1 MSTTASG
8 DGRFGTAALHSVCLL
23 AFDAMTLM
31 TLRGCGSSFVMLQEE
46 VSLVVSNSVKLDLLE
61 NSQSF
66 LVEAVDKAI
75 GAEDEVRHW
84 QFAILNLVQSLELSL
99 KLILKNI
106 HPLFIYENIDN
117 PKNTVSVTKAIERL
131 SNPKIGNISFTKNE
145 KNGMTSAIKL
155 RNQITHSEFELS
167 VEYARAQFFKV
178 FSLIATVQ
186 RRHFEIQVEDILSSE
201 AIENLIDIEKSR
213 EVLVENAL
221 QRIEDEQI
229 DENLVWECPN
239 CLAGTFVVYE
249 SINSCY
255 ACTHTDNVEECPH
268 CQELFYEH
276 ELESIHNSLDIDY
289 CEGEAIIYNTYG
301 YDNLSACTDC
311 AEHIARDIA
320 EQRDREDM
328 EMYEYHWLS
337 EA

>member
-1 MSTTASG
+1 M
-8 DGRFGTAALHSVCLL
+8 LL
-23 AFDAMTLM
+23 LNQGNILTI
-31 TLRGCGSSFVMLQEE
+31 
-46 VSLVVSNSVKLDLLE
+46 NKSVKLDLLE

-131 SNPKIGNISFTKNE
+131 SNPNIGNIFFIESE
-145 KNGMTSAIKL
+145 KKGMNSAIKL

-167 VEYARAQFFKV
+167 VDYAQAQFFKV

-186 RRHFEIQVEDILSSE
+186 RRHFDIQVEDILSAE
-201 AIENLIDIEKSR
+201 AIENLVIIEKSKKI
-213 EVLVENAL
+213 LVDNAL
-221 QRIEDEQI
+221 QRIEEEGI
-229 DENLVWECPN
+229 EEHFLWACPN
-239 CLAGTFVVYE
+239 CLSDTFVVHDEIDTCYVCTYAE
-249 SINSCY
+249 SVKQCS
-255 ACTHTDNVEECPH
+255 H
-268 CQELFYEH
+268 CQELCFEE
-276 ELESIHNSLDIDY
+276 ELESIHNNLDIDY
-289 CEGEAIIYNTYG
+289 SEGQAIIYNSYG
-301 YDNLSACTDC
+301 YDDLMACPDC
-311 AEHIARDIA
+311 ATRITHEIE
-320 EQRDREDM
+320 EQRAHE
-328 EMYEYHWLS
+328 EMQQQEYHHWLS